1 MTGRLVTVTSA
12 RMFTV
17 SLAPARL
24 GTSDMNLEELE
35 DMEEF
40 DYNPLVEL
48 LKTKDDQIEELEETI
63 ENLQKELLDTQASY
77 LALEQKSDE
86 YQDALN
92 EIQSLVNR
100 TI

>member
-1 MTGRLVTVTSA
+1 
-12 RMFTV
+12 
-17 SLAPARL
+17 
-24 GTSDMNLEELE
+24 MNLEELE